1 LFSQTEHIEHFV
13 VSEVEDK
20 FVSIP
25 GHVQLIS
32 FESLTHSLTH
42 LPACLPGNAAPTS
55 ERRSTWMMARE
66 TPERQASTLTTGEL
80 RCAVGAGSAE
90 DKRSNGSNETRSAE
104 EKSRI
109 EEQ

>member
-32 FESLTHSLTH
+32 FESLTHSLI
-42 LPACLPGNAAPTS
+42 CLLTG
-55 ERRSTWMMARE
+55 ERRT
-66 TPERQASTLTTGEL
+66 
-80 RCAVGAGSAE
+80 
-90 DKRSNGSNETRSAE
+90 NF
-104 EKSRI
+104 
-109 EEQ
+109 